1 MKWNSFDPSFRPVR
15 SPLLR
20 VSLHLQFSSAHGVS
34 SPAVRTSLGTLGGP
48 RLFLLPPP
56 HRLTLPDDP
65 LTLRP
70 LQRIGAIPSASLQ
83 SAHPPVR
90 STPLIFVRTHHRD
103 PFQTSGSSIAVFV
116 HPGQTT
122 NRIALS
128 PGKCWRGRGRF
139 IPAASSACQAR
150 SRDFPESVSR
160 APKAAEETR
169 PIPFLKRDAASS
181 KAQHT
186 AHGVSAFWRGV

>member
-1 MKWNSFDPSFRPVR
+1 MTWNSFDPSFRPVG
-15 SPLLR
+15 SPLLT

-34 SPAVRTSLGTLGGP
+34 SPAVRTSLGALGGP

-56 HRLTLPDDP
+56 HQLTLPDDP

-70 LQRIGAIPSASLQ
+70 LQRIGPIPSASLQ
-83 SAHPPVR
+83 SAHPSVR

-103 PFQTSGSSIAVFV
+103 PFQTSGSSIVVFV

-128 PGKCWRGRGRF
+128 PGKCWRGRWRLL
-139 IPAASSACQAR
+139 PASSSACQAR

-160 APKAAEETR
+160 APRNPTR
-169 PIPFLKRDAASS
+169 SIQK
-181 KAQHT
+181 T
-186 AHGVSAFWRGV
+186 

>member
-20 VSLHLQFSSAHGVS
+20 VSSHLLFFSAHGVS
-34 SPAVRTSLGTLGGP
+34 SPAVRTSLGALVGP

-56 HRLTLPDDP
+56 HQLTLPDDP
-65 LTLRP
+65 LTHRQ
-70 LQRIGAIPSASLQ
+70 LQGIGPIPSASLQ
-83 SAHPPVR
+83 SAHPPAR
-90 STPLIFVRTHHRD
+90 STWDNLIHPHQRD
-103 PFQTSGSSIAVFV
+103 PFQTSGSMIVVFV

-128 PGKCWRGRGRF
+128 PGKCWRF
-139 IPAASSACQAR
+139 LPAASSACQAR

-160 APKAAEETR
+160 SPRNPTR
-169 PIPFLKRDAASS
+169 SI
-181 KAQHT
+181 
-186 AHGVSAFWRGV
+186 